1 MIYHH
6 PSELNPNL
14 NYAVTIGTFDGLH
27 LGHRKVID
35 VLKEQADTHRLH
47 TLLVTFENNPK
58 AFVEVSVIPEV
69 LSKEDK
75 MELLEQS
82 GLDAVLSIPFDE
94 EIRRMS
100 QEDFLEFLQVPIKRL
115 IIGHDFRFG
124 YKRDQ
129 VHEQSLP
136 VIQVEPVLLDG
147 EVISST
153 LLRNFLREGDME
165 SMQKALGRAHYYTG
179 HVVPGMKRGKKLGF
193 PTINLTVQNNLYSLK
208 RGVYITQTQI
218 GHTTYHSVSNIGI
231 NPTFEDKPFT
241 LETHILDYENDLYGE
256 QVKIMFLHHLRDE
269 MTFETSAQLSQQM
282 ASDVEQTR
290 LFFKTR

>member
-1 MIYHH
+1 MIFHH
-6 PSELNPNL
+6 PNELDASR
-14 NYAVTIGTFDGLH
+14 NYALTIGTFDGIH
-27 LGHRKVID
+27 LGHQKVID
-35 VLKEQADTHRLH
+35 VLKKEAADHHLS

-69 LSKEDK
+69 LSREDK
-75 MELLEQS
+75 IELLEKTAI
-82 GLDAVLSIPFDE
+82 DAILMIPFNE

-100 QEDFLEFLQVPIKRL
+100 QEDFLQYLNVPIERL

-124 YKRDQ
+124 YKRDKTHARSIPVTQ
-129 VHEQSLP
+129 VR
-136 VIQVEPVLLDG
+136 PVLLDG

-165 SMQKALGRAHYYTG
+165 SMHRALGRAHYYTG

-193 PTINLTVQNNLYSLK
+193 PTINLTIQNNLYSLK
-208 RGVYITQTQI
+208 RGVYITQTTI
-218 GHTTYHSVSNIGI
+218 GHEIFQSVSNIGI

-241 LETHILDYENDLYGE
+241 LETHILDYNEDLYGKE
-256 QVKIMFLHHLRDE
+256 VKIAFLHFLRDE

-282 ASDVEQTR
+282 ASDVLQTR
-290 LFFKTR
+290 LFFKTS